1 VLSGAVL
8 LPSTR
13 TEAVAAQRGYNAA
26 MASHESAVQPAEFV
40 VVFMTAPDADVAG
53 RIASA
58 LVEERLVACVNILP
72 GLRSIYRWEGELCDE
87 AEVLC
92 LMKTRLDLFPA
103 LRDRIAILHPYQVPE
118 IIALPLA
125 AGSAPYLDWVRQT
138 TTQRDPGVHLHS
150 TKGMIAFRAR
160 G

>member
-1 VLSGAVL
+1 
-8 LPSTR
+8 
-13 TEAVAAQRGYNAA
+13 
-26 MASHESAVQPAEFV
+26 
-40 VVFMTAPDADVAG
+40 MTAPDTDVAG

-58 LVEERLVACVNILP
+58 LVDERLVACVNILP
-72 GLRSIYRWEGELCDE
+72 GLRSIYRWEGKLCDD

-125 AGSAPYLDWVRQT
+125 AGHAPYLDWVRQT
-138 TTQRDPGVHLHS
+138 T
-150 TKGMIAFRAR
+150 K
-160 G
+160 